1 MAEPRWLALARGYIG
16 TKEIRGSKH
25 NPLILRW
32 WIAIRASWFKDD
44 ETPWCAAY
52 VGGVLEEA
60 GIVSSRSAA
69 ARSYLK
75 WGQKLTKP
83 AVGAVVVFSRSGGG
97 HVGFVVGR
105 DTRGRLMVLGGNQG
119 DAVNIKPF
127 SEDRILGYRWP
138 PGAAKPT
145 TYKLPVLEANGAP
158 STNEV
163 RYGGSY
169 WPVAGNPSP
178 GAHPDDRGPMQPDDP
193 GVAHDDTWRDTPSS
207 ARSRPDGWS
216 RFKNW
221 VLGGGI
227 GTLGLGGFSLAG
239 VEPTT
244 IAVVVGAALIV
255 FLIIWFTRSP
265 SCSER

>member
-1 MAEPRWLALARGYIG
+1 MNEPRWLTLARAYIG
-16 TKEIRGSKH
+16 TREIKGPRH
-25 NPLILRW
+25 EPQILNW
-32 WIAIRASWFKDD
+32 WATIKAPWFKDD

-60 GIVSSRSAA
+60 GIRSSRNAA

-75 WGQKLTKP
+75 WGERLTKP
-83 AVGAVVVFSRSGGG
+83 ALGAVVVFSRGGGG

-127 SEDRILGYRWP
+127 NEDRILGYRWP
-138 PGAAKPT
+138 AGVAKPS

-163 RYGGSY
+163 RYGG
-169 WPVAGNPSP
+169 
-178 GAHPDDRGPMQPDDP
+178 QPDDP
-193 GVAHDDTWRDTPSS
+193 GIAHDDTWIDAPPSP
-207 ARSRPDGWS
+207 ADGDRSSGMPDDRPDGWS
-216 RFKNW
+216 RFKHW

-239 VEPTT
+239 VEPAT

-255 FLIIWFTRSP
+255 FLIIWFTRRP
-265 SCSER
+265 SCSVR

>member
-1 MAEPRWLALARGYIG
+1 MTEPRWLTLARAYIG
-16 TKEIRGSKH
+16 TREIRGNRH

-32 WIAIRASWFKDD
+32 WIAIRAAWFKDD

-75 WGQKLTKP
+75 WGEKLTKP
-83 AVGAVVVFSRSGGG
+83 ALGAVVVFSRTGGG

-127 SEDRILGYRWP
+127 NEDRILGYRWP
-138 PGAAKPT
+138 PGVAKPS
-145 TYKLPVLEANGAP
+145 TYKLPVLEANGTP

-169 WPVAGNPSP
+169 WPATGSP
-178 GAHPDDRGPMQPDDP
+178 LQGAHPDDRGPMQPDDP
-193 GVAHDDTWRDTPSS
+193 GVAQDDTWRDTPR
-207 ARSRPDGWS
+207 RSGWAQ
-216 RFKNW
+216 FKHW

-239 VEPTT
+239 VEPAT

-265 SCSER
+265 SCSAR